1 MAENTKE
8 NTIIKSKPIYQ
19 RLEFIEK
26 IKPRN
31 VSKLEYQER
40 SKYSL
45 IGRGEV
51 LKVII
56 KIL

>member
-19 RLEFIEK
+19 RLEFLEK
-26 IKPRN
+26 RSKPRN

-45 IGRGEV
+45 IGRG
-51 LKVII
+51 
-56 KIL
+56 